1 MARIK
6 AKIAGELRTSD
17 FLTLASLM
25 GVIPYGTVLEVLK
38 KCGVKTQRYRKL
50 PMELMVYYVVCMTLY
65 AKVSLQEVLRC
76 IFEGCDKLK
85 LPLSCGV
92 IDGRG
97 GIPNARNRLGAKVMC
112 DLFETVCVPIA
123 TPETI
128 GAFYRKWRLTAI
140 DGSTL
145 DLPDEKANREFF
157 GAPGASRGKAAFPKL
172 RFVALLEI
180 GTHAIF
186 AAAHGPYKDHEN
198 TLAKKLWPSLKAGML
213 LIADRGFGCHPVY
226 SEAVKTGADLLF
238 RVRGVMKFAQL
249 TVLGD
254 GSYLSRLYP
263 SPNDRRKDI
272 NGITIRVIEYRLKGG
287 KEKYVLITS
296 ILDPLQA
303 PAAELAAVYHERWE
317 IEMGYDEIK
326 NHLKEPGECLRSKTP
341 ELVIQEFYGYLLT
354 HFTIRSLMHQA
365 ALKNHCDPDKLSFVE
380 AVRVVCRKIT
390 AAHFPPPADGNE
402 KAPSGNY

>member
-1 MARIK
+1 MARTK
-6 AKIAGELRTSD
+6 AKMAGELRNSD

-25 GVIPYGTVLEVLK
+25 GVIPYSAVLGTLE
-38 KCGVKTQRYRKL
+38 KCGVTTQRYRKL
-50 PMELMVYYVVCMTLY
+50 PVELMVYYIICMTLY

-76 IFEGCDKLK
+76 IFEGCNKLK
-85 LPLSCGV
+85 LPVSCGI

-97 GIPNARNRLGAKVMC
+97 GISNARNRLGSEVMRV
-112 DLFETVCVPIA
+112 LFETVCVPIA
-123 TPETI
+123 VPRTV
-128 GAFYRKWRLTAI
+128 GAFYRKWRLAAL

-145 DLPDEKANREFF
+145 DLPDEACNRAFF

-186 AAAHGPYKDHEN
+186 AAAHGIYKDHEN
-198 TLAKKLWPSLKAGML
+198 TLAKKLLPSLKAGML

-226 SEAVKTGADLLF
+226 SEALKTGSDLLF
-238 RVRGVMKFAQL
+238 RVRGVMKFAPL
-249 TVLGD
+249 RFFED

-263 SPNDRRKDI
+263 SANDRRKDI
-272 NGITIRVIEYRLKGG
+272 NGITVRVIEYRLKGG
-287 KEKYVLITS
+287 REKYVLITS

-303 PAAELAAVYHERWE
+303 PAAELASVYHERWE

-341 ELVIQEFYGYLLT
+341 ELVLQEFYGYLLT

-365 ALKNHCDPDKLSFVE
+365 ALKNHCDPDKLSFTD

-390 AAHFPPPADGNE
+390 AAHFPPPPCGN
-402 KAPSGNY
+402 

>member
-1 MARIK
+1 MARTK
-6 AKIAGELRTSD
+6 AKIAGDLRESD

-25 GVIPYGTVLEVLK
+25 GVIPYDKVLEALK
-38 KCGVKTQRYRKL
+38 KCDASTKRYRKL
-50 PMELMVYYVVCMTLY
+50 PLELMVYYVICMTLY

-76 IFEGCDKLK
+76 IFEGCNKLK
-85 LPLSCGV
+85 LPLSCGI

-97 GIPNARNRLGAKVMC
+97 GISNARNRLGSEVMRV
-112 DLFETVCVPIA
+112 LFEIVCMPIA
-123 TPETI
+123 IPQTI
-128 GAFYRKWRLTAI
+128 GAFYRKWRLVAI

-157 GAPGASRGKAAFPKL
+157 GVPGASRGKAAFPKM
-172 RFVALLEI
+172 RFTALLEV

-186 AAAHGPYKDHEN
+186 AAAHGAYKEHEN
-198 TLAKKLWPSLKAGML
+198 TLAKKILPALKAGML
-213 LIADRGFGCHPVY
+213 LLGDRGFGCFPIY
-226 SEAVKTGADLLF
+226 SEAIKTGADLLF
-238 RVRGVMKFAQL
+238 RVRGVMKFACVN
-249 TVLGD
+249 TLGD
-254 GSYLSRLYP
+254 GSYLSKLYP
-263 SPNDRRKDI
+263 SPEDRRKDT
-272 NGITIRVIEYRLKGG
+272 NGIAIRVIEYRLKGG

-296 ILDPLQA
+296 ILDPAQA

-365 ALKNHCDPDKLSFVE
+365 ALKNHCDPDKLSFTE

-390 AAHFPPPADGNE
+390 AAHFPPPANGN
-402 KAPSGNY
+402 

>member
-1 MARIK
+1 MARTK

-25 GVIPYGTVLEVLK
+25 GVIPYKTVLDTLK
-38 KCGVKTQRYRKL
+38 KCEVETQRYRKL
-50 PMELMVYYVVCMTLY
+50 PMELMVYYVICMTLY

-76 IFEGCDKLK
+76 IFEGCGKLK
-85 LPLSCGV
+85 LPLSCG
-92 IDGRG
+92 IINGRG
-97 GIPNARNRLGAKVMC
+97 GISNARNHLGSKVMSS
-112 DLFETVCVPIA
+112 LFEAVCVPLA
-123 TPETI
+123 VPRTAGT
-128 GAFYRKWRLTAI
+128 FYRRWRLVAV

-145 DLPDEKANREFF
+145 DLADEQANREFF

-198 TLAKKLWPSLKAGML
+198 TLAKKLWSSLKAGML
-213 LIADRGFGCHPVY
+213 LIADRGFGCYPVY
-226 SEAVKTGADLLF
+226 SEAVKAGADLLF
-238 RVRGVMKFAQL
+238 RVRGVMKFARL
-249 TVLGD
+249 TVFDD
-254 GSYLSRLYP
+254 GSYLSKLYP
-263 SPNDRRKDI
+263 SPDDRRKDI
-272 NGITIRVIEYRLKGG
+272 HGITVRVIEYRLKGG
-287 KEKYVLITS
+287 KGKYVLITS

-303 PAAELAAVYHERWE
+303 PAEELAAVYHERWE

-365 ALKNHCDPDKLSFVE
+365 ALKNHCDPDKLSFVG
-380 AVRVVCRKIT
+380 AVRVICRKIT
-390 AAHFPPPADGNE
+390 AAHFPPPADANK

>member
-1 MARIK
+1 MARTK

-25 GVIPYGTVLEVLK
+25 GVIPYKTVLDTLRRCEVE
-38 KCGVKTQRYRKL
+38 TQRYRKL
-50 PMELMVYYVVCMTLY
+50 PMELMVYYVICMTLY

-85 LPLSCGV
+85 LPLSCG
-92 IDGRG
+92 IINGRG
-97 GIPNARNRLGAKVMC
+97 GISNARNHLGSKVMSS
-112 DLFETVCVPIA
+112 LFEAVCVPLA
-123 TPETI
+123 VPRTA
-128 GAFYRKWRLTAI
+128 GAFYRRWRLVAV

-145 DLPDEKANREFF
+145 DLADEQANREFF
-157 GAPGASRGKAAFPKL
+157 GAPDASRGKAAFPKL

-198 TLAKKLWPSLKAGML
+198 TLSKKLWSSLKAGML
-213 LIADRGFGCHPVY
+213 LIADRGFGCYPVY

-238 RVRGVMKFAQL
+238 RVRGVMKFARL
-249 TVLGD
+249 TVFDD
-254 GSYLSRLYP
+254 GSYLSKLYP
-263 SPNDRRKDI
+263 SPDDRRKEI
-272 NGITIRVIEYRLKGG
+272 HGIAVRVIEYRLKGG
-287 KEKYVLITS
+287 KGKYVLITS

-303 PAAELAAVYHERWE
+303 PAEELAAVYHERWE

-365 ALKNHCDPDKLSFVE
+365 ALKNHCDPDKLSFVG
-380 AVRVVCRKIT
+380 AVRVICRKIT
-390 AAHFPPPADGNE
+390 AAHFPPPPDANK

>member
-1 MARIK
+1 MARTK
-6 AKIAGELRTSD
+6 AKLTGELRSSD

-25 GVIPYGTVLEVLK
+25 GIVPYSAVLETLK
-38 KCGVKTQRYRKL
+38 KCGVTTQRYRKL
-50 PMELMVYYVVCMTLY
+50 PVELMVYYIICMTFY

-76 IFEGCDKLK
+76 IFEGCNKLK
-85 LPLSCGV
+85 LPLSCGI

-97 GIPNARNRLGAKVMC
+97 GISNARNRLGSEVMRV
-112 DLFETVCVPIA
+112 LFETVCVPIA
-123 TPETI
+123 VPRTV
-128 GAFYRKWRLTAI
+128 GAFYRKWRLAAL

-145 DLPDEKANREFF
+145 DLPDEACNRAFF
-157 GAPGASRGKAAFPKL
+157 GAPGAPRGKAAFPKL

-186 AAAHGPYKDHEN
+186 AAAHGIYKDHEN
-198 TLAKKLWPSLKAGML
+198 TLSKKLLPSLKAGML
-213 LIADRGFGCHPVY
+213 LIADRGFGCYPVY
-226 SEAVKTGADLLF
+226 SEALKTGADLLF
-238 RVRGVMKFAQL
+238 RVRGVMKFARL
-249 TVLGD
+249 KTLKD
-254 GSYLSRLYP
+254 GSCLSKLYP
-263 SPNDRRKDI
+263 SANDRRKDI
-272 NGITIRVIEYRLKGG
+272 NGIAVRVIEYRLKGS

-296 ILDPLQA
+296 ILDPAQA

-365 ALKNHCDPDKLSFVE
+365 ALKNHCDPDKLSFTE

-390 AAHFPPPADGNE
+390 AAHFPPPPCGN
-402 KAPSGNY
+402 

>member
-1 MARIK
+1 MARTK
-6 AKIAGELRTSD
+6 AKIVGELRTSD

-25 GVIPYGTVLEVLK
+25 GVIPYAAVLEAMK
-38 KCGVKTQRYRKL
+38 KCEVATQRYRKL
-50 PMELMVYYVVCMTLY
+50 PLELMVYYVICTTLY

-76 IFEGCDKLK
+76 IFEGCNKLK
-85 LPLSCGV
+85 LPLSCGT

-97 GIPNARNRLGAKVMC
+97 GISNARNRLGSEVMRV
-112 DLFETVCVPIA
+112 LFEAICVPIA
-123 TPETI
+123 IPQTTI
-128 GAFYRKWRLTAI
+128 GAFYRKWRLAVI

-145 DLPDEKANREFF
+145 DLPDEKANREYF
-157 GAPGASRGKAAFPKL
+157 GVPGASRGKAAFPKL

-186 AAAHGPYKDHEN
+186 AAAQGLYKDHEN
-198 TLAKKLWPSLKAGML
+198 ILAKKVLPCLKADML
-213 LIADRGFGCHPVY
+213 LLADRGFGCYPIY

-238 RVRGVMKFAQL
+238 RVRGVMKFARL
-249 TVLGD
+249 TVLED
-254 GSYLSRLYP
+254 GSYLSKLYP
-263 SPNDRRKDI
+263 SPNDRHKDI

-296 ILDPLQA
+296 ILDPALA

-365 ALKNHCDPDKLSFVE
+365 ALKNSCDPDRLSFTD
-380 AVRVVCRKIT
+380 AVRIVCRKIT
-390 AAHFPPPADGNE
+390 AAHFPPPPNGN
-402 KAPSGNY
+402 